1 MESYKHTQ
9 FLRAFL
15 GDGIRHASNVHSP
28 VIFKHGFKLKHTQ
41 DLGPF
46 GTGPVAFPIGQ
57 CPNLYTFCRLLVM
70 VFILMQL
77 CKHIAFQSDRTQSHL
92 LAVILLSH

>member
-1 MESYKHTQ
+1 MESCKHTQ

-15 GDGIRHASNVHSP
+15 GDGIRYASNVHSL
-28 VIFKHGFKLKHTQ
+28 VIFKHGSKLKHAQ

-57 CPNLYTFCRLLVM
+57 CPNLYIFCRPSVM

-77 CKHIAFQSDRTQSHL
+77 CTHIPLQSDGTQSHL
-92 LAVILLSH
+92 LAVILLSY